1 MVMWTDPTVHKINVL
16 KQRKTP
22 DTNKHMM
29 LWFKGSI
36 IFHLFSELNID
47 ILTAMKECT
56 VCFYLAKLVLRG
68 HMIKCLIHK
77 VTVMIN
83 MYLHSTMTT

>member
-22 DTNKHMM
+22 DTNKPN
-29 LWFKGSI
+29 
-36 IFHLFSELNID
+36 LFSELNID

-56 VCFYLAKLVLRG
+56 VCFYLTKLVLRC

-83 MYLHSTMTT
+83 MYIHSTMTT